1 MKKKLIALVC
11 ALALAVGLVGCS
23 LSTPDSVG
31 TIGDMDISSGLY
43 LLAQFDA
50 YQTAADLASD
60 DQDATKVS
68 SFLKATITVDDAT
81 GETAVVSDYVAQKT
95 LENLESYA
103 AIETRFDEL
112 GGVLTLDEETQADS
126 YASQLMEQNGDLYK
140 ANGIGLDTLKRFER
154 ILIKSNDLLEMCY
167 GIDGETPVSDAEL
180 TSHLEDEMVYIRYV
194 VVPLYNTSTF
204 AFADDAQSTQMLELA
219 QTAAESCNAAIPD
232 GASAQTSAF
241 SAAVAAALPDIYAV
255 LDGEPSSDASSL
267 STALLGSDNID
278 STFSEEGSADAV
290 RALHP
295 DHVIVATGGT
305 PIVPRFCADSPV
317 VLAQDILTGA
327 AQAGSRVLVIG
338 GGLVGSETAEFLAD
352 KGREVTVVELRDG
365 IALDMEYKTR
375 QMLMPKLAAL
385 GVVFLTETEVLEI
398 GCNGN
403 VKVKTPYLEK
413 ELSGFDTVVVA
424 LGYRPDA
431 ALCADLAAADID
443 FVQVGDC
450 KKVGKIINGVWEA
463 FQLAYRI

>member
-31 TIGDMDISSGLY
+31 TIGNVDISSGLY

-112 GGVLTLDEETQADS
+112 GGVLTPDEEMQADS

-167 GIDGETPVSDAEL
+167 GTDGETPVSDAEL

-204 AFADDAQSTQMLELA
+204 AFADDAQSAQMLELA

-232 GASAQTSAF
+232 GASAQTTAF
-241 SAAVAAALPDIYAV
+241 SAARKKYQAAHERTCCCFDNGKPCDARTHAKPHIVHHQCGGKSGTFPQAQPRSTGVRRRLFRRSHSALRLAVQHPQAHQDQQHAAQCICRVRRDQPCQPSAQQHCGRCTETGKACDEKVAARSDAHTTQPVSNA
-255 LDGEPSSDASSL
+255 DGE
-267 STALLGSDNID
+267 
-278 STFSEEGSADAV
+278 
-290 RALHP
+290 
-295 DHVIVATGGT
+295 
-305 PIVPRFCADSPV
+305 
-317 VLAQDILTGA
+317 
-327 AQAGSRVLVIG
+327 
-338 GGLVGSETAEFLAD
+338 
-352 KGREVTVVELRDG
+352 
-365 IALDMEYKTR
+365 
-375 QMLMPKLAAL
+375 
-385 GVVFLTETEVLEI
+385 
-398 GCNGN
+398 
-403 VKVKTPYLEK
+403 
-413 ELSGFDTVVVA
+413 
-424 LGYRPDA
+424 
-431 ALCADLAAADID
+431 
-443 FVQVGDC
+443 
-450 KKVGKIINGVWEA
+450 IINIG
-463 FQLAYRI
+463 

>member
-31 TIGDMDISSGLY
+31 TIGEVDIPSGLY

-112 GGVLTLDEETQADS
+112 GGVLTPDEETQADS
-126 YASQLMEQNGDLYK
+126 YASQLMEQNGDLY
-140 ANGIGLDTLKRFER
+140 
-154 ILIKSNDLLEMCY
+154 
-167 GIDGETPVSDAEL
+167 PVSDAEL

-204 AFADDAQSTQMLELA
+204 AFADDDQSAQMLELA
-219 QTAAESCNAAIPD
+219 QTAAESCNAATPD

-255 LDGEPSSDASSL
+255 LDSEPSSDASSL

-278 STFSEEGSADAV
+278 STFSEEGTADAV
-290 RALHP
+290 RALKP
-295 DHVIVATGGT
+295 GEAAAVQYSSYALMMLVRLD
-305 PIVPRFCADSPV
+305 PLDADTLDS
-317 VLAQDILTGA
+317 LR
-327 AQAGSRVLVIG
+327 AQALSDMKSG
-338 GGLVGSETAEFLAD
+338 
-352 KGREVTVVELRDG
+352 ELQDSIQSYG
-365 IALDMEYKTR
+365 AQLSHALDSAAMKK
-375 QMLMPKLAAL
+375 MPA
-385 GVVFLTETEVLEI
+385 
-398 GCNGN
+398 
-403 VKVKTPYLEK
+403 
-413 ELSGFDTVVVA
+413 S
-424 LGYRPDA
+424 
-431 ALCADLAAADID
+431 
-443 FVQVGDC
+443 
-450 KKVGKIINGVWEA
+450 KIKNE
-463 FQLAYRI
+463 Q

>member
-31 TIGDMDISSGLY
+31 TIGEVDTSSGLY

-112 GGVLTLDEETQADS
+112 CGVLTPDEETQADS
-126 YASQLMEQNGDLYK
+126 YASQLMEQYGDTY
-140 ANGIGLDTLKRFER
+140 KRFER

-204 AFADDAQSTQMLELA
+204 AFADDDQSAQMLELA
-219 QTAAESCNAAIPD
+219 QTAAESYNAATPD

-255 LDGEPSSDASSL
+255 LDSEPSSDASSL

-278 STFSEEGSADAV
+278 ATFSEEGTADAV
-290 RALHP
+290 RALKP
-295 DHVIVATGGT
+295 GEAAAVQYSSYALMMLVRLD
-305 PIVPRFCADSPV
+305 PLDADTLDS
-317 VLAQDILTGA
+317 LR
-327 AQAGSRVLVIG
+327 AQALSDMKSG
-338 GGLVGSETAEFLAD
+338 
-352 KGREVTVVELRDG
+352 ELQDSIQSYG
-365 IALDMEYKTR
+365 AQLSHALDSAAMKK
-375 QMLMPKLAAL
+375 MPA
-385 GVVFLTETEVLEI
+385 
-398 GCNGN
+398 
-403 VKVKTPYLEK
+403 
-413 ELSGFDTVVVA
+413 S
-424 LGYRPDA
+424 
-431 ALCADLAAADID
+431 
-443 FVQVGDC
+443 
-450 KKVGKIINGVWEA
+450 KIKNE
-463 FQLAYRI
+463 Q

>member
-31 TIGDMDISSGLY
+31 TIGNVDISSGLY

-60 DQDATKVS
+60 DQDAAKVS

-140 ANGIGLDTLKRFER
+140 ANGLDTLKRFER

-204 AFADDAQSTQMLELA
+204 AFADDAQSAQMLELA

-267 STALLGSDNID
+267 STALLGSGDID
-278 STFSEEGSADAV
+278 STFSEEGTADAV
-290 RALHP
+290 RALKP
-295 DHVIVATGGT
+295 GEAAAVQYSSYALMMLVRLD
-305 PIVPRFCADSPV
+305 PLDADTLDS
-317 VLAQDILTGA
+317 LR
-327 AQAGSRVLVIG
+327 AQALSDMKSG
-338 GGLVGSETAEFLAD
+338 
-352 KGREVTVVELRDG
+352 ELQDSLQSYG
-365 IALDMEYKTR
+365 AQLPHALDSAAMKK
-375 QMLMPKLAAL
+375 MPA
-385 GVVFLTETEVLEI
+385 
-398 GCNGN
+398 
-403 VKVKTPYLEK
+403 
-413 ELSGFDTVVVA
+413 S
-424 LGYRPDA
+424 
-431 ALCADLAAADID
+431 
-443 FVQVGDC
+443 
-450 KKVGKIINGVWEA
+450 KIKNE
-463 FQLAYRI
+463 Q

>member
-31 TIGDMDISSGLY
+31 TIGEVDISSGLY

-68 SFLKATITVDDAT
+68 SFLKATITVDDTT

-112 GGVLTLDEETQADS
+112 GGVLTPDEETQADS

-154 ILIKSNDLLEMCY
+154 ILIKSNDLLEKCY
-167 GIDGETPVSDAEL
+167 GTDGETPVSDAEL

-204 AFADDAQSTQMLELA
+204 AFADDDQSAQMLELA
-219 QTAAESCNAAIPD
+219 QTAAESYNAATPD
-232 GASAQTSAF
+232 GASAQTSL
-241 SAAVAAALPDIYAV
+241 SAPPSPLPFPTSTRCWMASPLPTRLPSPLPCWV
-255 LDGEPSSDASSL
+255 LTTSMPPSPRKAPPTLSAPSSPA
-267 STALLGSDNID
+267 
-278 STFSEEGSADAV
+278 
-290 RALHP
+290 
-295 DHVIVATGGT
+295 
-305 PIVPRFCADSPV
+305 
-317 VLAQDILTGA
+317 
-327 AQAGSRVLVIG
+327 
-338 GGLVGSETAEFLAD
+338 
-352 KGREVTVVELRDG
+352 
-365 IALDMEYKTR
+365 
-375 QMLMPKLAAL
+375 
-385 GVVFLTETEVLEI
+385 
-398 GCNGN
+398 
-403 VKVKTPYLEK
+403 
-413 ELSGFDTVVVA
+413 
-424 LGYRPDA
+424 RPPPCSIPA
-431 ALCADLAAADID
+431 M
-443 FVQVGDC
+443 
-450 KKVGKIINGVWEA
+450 
-463 FQLAYRI
+463 R

>member
-31 TIGDMDISSGLY
+31 TIGEVDIPSGLY

-112 GGVLTLDEETQADS
+112 GGVLTPDEETQADS

-154 ILIKSNDLLEMCY
+154 ILIKSNDLLEMYY
-167 GIDGETPVSDAEL
+167 GTDGETPVSDAEL

-204 AFADDAQSTQMLELA
+204 AFADDDQSAQMLELA
-219 QTAAESCNAAIPD
+219 QTAD

-278 STFSEEGSADAV
+278 ATFSEEGTADAV
-290 RALHP
+290 RALKSGEAAAVQYSSYALMMLIRLDP
-295 DHVIVATGGT
+295 LD
-305 PIVPRFCADSPV
+305 ADTLDS
-317 VLAQDILTGA
+317 LR
-327 AQAGSRVLVIG
+327 AQALSDMKSG
-338 GGLVGSETAEFLAD
+338 
-352 KGREVTVVELRDG
+352 ELQDSIQSYG
-365 IALDMEYKTR
+365 AQLSHALNSAAMKK
-375 QMLMPKLAAL
+375 MPASK
-385 GVVFLTETEVLEI
+385 I
-398 GCNGN
+398 KN
-403 VKVKTPYLEK
+403 EK
-413 ELSGFDTVVVA
+413 
-424 LGYRPDA
+424 
-431 ALCADLAAADID
+431 
-443 FVQVGDC
+443 
-450 KKVGKIINGVWEA
+450 
-463 FQLAYRI
+463 

>member
-31 TIGDMDISSGLY
+31 TIGNVDISSGLY

-194 VVPLYNTSTF
+194 VVPLYNTSTY
-204 AFADDAQSTQMLELA
+204 ASADEDQTSEMLDLVQDAVDQTNAYAASLTGLSDSDFSSALLGYFSSVVTSALPEVYAVLGSTYSSDSNAPSLELIGDS
-219 QTAAESCNAAIPD
+219 TV
-232 GASAQTSAF
+232 TSAF
-241 SAAVAAALPDIYAV
+241 TAEGAADTIRGLSIGQAAAVKYNSYALMAALR
-255 LDGEPSSDASSL
+255 LDPLSL
-267 STALLGSDNID
+267 
-278 STFSEEGSADAV
+278 
-290 RALHP
+290 
-295 DHVIVATGGT
+295 
-305 PIVPRFCADSPV
+305 
-317 VLAQDILTGA
+317 
-327 AQAGSRVLVIG
+327 
-338 GGLVGSETAEFLAD
+338 
-352 KGREVTVVELRDG
+352 K
-365 IALDMEYKTR
+365 ALDDLR
-375 QMLMPKLAAL
+375 GQ
-385 GVVFLTETEVLEI
+385 VLNDMKGE
-398 GCNGN
+398 
-403 VKVKTPYLEK
+403 
-413 ELSGFDTVVVA
+413 ELSEA
-424 LGYRPDA
+424 LTAYGASLEHNLSSSAMNRMPA
-431 ALCADLAAADID
+431 S
-443 FVQVGDC
+443 
-450 KKVGKIINGVWEA
+450 KIVNSSTN
-463 FQLAYRI
+463 

>member
-1 MKKKLIALVC
+1 MKKKFIALVC

-31 TIGDMDISSGLY
+31 TIGNVDISSGLY

-126 YASQLMEQNGDLYK
+126 YASQLMEQYGDTYK

-194 VVPLYNTSTF
+194 VVPLYNTSTY
-204 AFADDAQSTQMLELA
+204 ASADEDQTSEMLDLVQDAVDQTNAYAASLTGLSDSDFSSALLGYFSSVVTSALPEVYAVLGSTYSSDSNAPSLELIGDS
-219 QTAAESCNAAIPD
+219 TV
-232 GASAQTSAF
+232 TSAF
-241 SAAVAAALPDIYAV
+241 TAEGAADTIRGLSIGQAAAVKYNSYALMAALR
-255 LDGEPSSDASSL
+255 LDPLSL
-267 STALLGSDNID
+267 
-278 STFSEEGSADAV
+278 
-290 RALHP
+290 
-295 DHVIVATGGT
+295 
-305 PIVPRFCADSPV
+305 
-317 VLAQDILTGA
+317 
-327 AQAGSRVLVIG
+327 
-338 GGLVGSETAEFLAD
+338 
-352 KGREVTVVELRDG
+352 K
-365 IALDMEYKTR
+365 ALDDLR
-375 QMLMPKLAAL
+375 GQ
-385 GVVFLTETEVLEI
+385 VLNDMKGE
-398 GCNGN
+398 
-403 VKVKTPYLEK
+403 
-413 ELSGFDTVVVA
+413 ELSEA
-424 LGYRPDA
+424 LTAYGASLEHNLSSSAMNRMPA
-431 ALCADLAAADID
+431 S
-443 FVQVGDC
+443 
-450 KKVGKIINGVWEA
+450 KIVNSSTN
-463 FQLAYRI
+463 